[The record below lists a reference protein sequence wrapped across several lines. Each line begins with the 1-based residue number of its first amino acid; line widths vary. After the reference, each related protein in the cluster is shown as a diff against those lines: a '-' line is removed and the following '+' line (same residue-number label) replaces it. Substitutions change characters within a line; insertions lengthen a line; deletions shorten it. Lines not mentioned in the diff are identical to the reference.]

1 MDELKQED
9 YESQTTF
16 NELDIR
22 EEVEELNGGDTDEA
36 TDDITK

>member
-22 EEVEELNGGDTDEA
+22 EEVEEVNGGDIDEA